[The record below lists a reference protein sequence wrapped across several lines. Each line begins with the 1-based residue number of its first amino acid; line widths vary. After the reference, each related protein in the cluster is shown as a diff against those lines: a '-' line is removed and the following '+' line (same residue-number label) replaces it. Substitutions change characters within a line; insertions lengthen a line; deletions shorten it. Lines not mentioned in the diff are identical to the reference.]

1 MGAKIEPHQNWPMLP
16 DVLDLLE
23 SGLPAM
29 PGLRMS
35 GGSHA
40 LRIEERME
48 GDDYLLSVELPGIDP
63 EKDVD
68 ISIDGDILTVRAE
81 RSERSGDRHRTE
93 FHYGSLTR
101 SVSLPPGARG
111 EDAAAGY
118 DRGILTVRVPIE
130 QARSTAR
137 KIPVTH
143 DGGGEDT
150 T

>member
-1 MGAKIEPHQNWPMLP
+1 MSAKTEPHQNWPMLP
-16 DVLDLLE
+16 DVFDLLE

-29 PGLRMS
+29 PGLRMA
-35 GGSHA
+35 GGSHT

-48 GDDYLLSVELPGIDP
+48 GDDYLLSVELPGIEPD
-63 EKDVD
+63 KDVD
-68 ISIDGDILTVRAE
+68 ISIDGDLLTVRAE
-81 RSERSGDRHRTE
+81 RSERTGDRHRTE

-101 SVSLPPGARG
+101 SVTLPPGARG
-111 EDAAAGY
+111 ENAVAGY

-143 DGGGEDT
+143 DGGEHPD
-150 T
+150 